1 VQADK
6 PLSAPHVRKTWALP
20 VAEDESTTTSKRSTG
35 NKPTA
40 DKKGKARLPAHNEL
54 ESDEE
59 SEGYDNEDDN
69 IEDEEDSD
77 ASDHIANTVASTGA
91 DRRNEA
97 KRPSKAPSSRSHT
110 TKTSTPPK
118 LTSTD
123 IYKDWDNGEA
133 LTPDERA
140 EIMSLKSNY
149 ERAQAMNKRRNAR
162 LLKELE
168 LKQGVSDL
176 LADLNATKPK
186 KSSKA
191 TSKLTSTSQ
200 TMKTTSK
207 PTSTSQTMKTTMR
220 YVC

>member
-1 VQADK
+1 VQTDK
-6 PLSAPHVRKTWALP
+6 PLSVPHVHKTWALP
-20 VAEDESTTTSKRSTG
+20 VAEDESTTTSNHSTG

-59 SEGYDNEDDN
+59 SEGYDNEDDS

-77 ASDHIANTVASTGA
+77 ASDHIANTMALTGA

-97 KRPSKAPSSRSHT
+97 KRLSKAPSSRSHMT
-110 TKTSTPPK
+110 NTSTPPK
-118 LTSTD
+118 LTSTN

-133 LTPDERA
+133 LTPDKRA
-140 EIMSLKSNY
+140 EIMLLKSNY
-149 ERAQAMNKRRNAR
+149 ECTQAMNKCHNAR
-162 LLKELE
+162 LLKELK

-191 TSKLTSTSQ
+191 TSK
-200 TMKTTSK
+200 
-207 PTSTSQTMKTTMR
+207 PTSTSQTMKMTMR